1 MVCHA
6 RIVCS
11 LRYSKDHSMQLSRP
25 IGVFDSGVGGLTV
38 VKSLMERLPNEQII
52 YFGDTARVPY
62 GVKSVE
68 AIRYFSAQ
76 IAQFLLKKKVKI
88 LVIACNT
95 IAAVATEHIKKI
107 AENLPVLNVIESGA
121 KAATLHTQ
129 NHAIGV
135 MATLATIT
143 SGAYTQAIHKIQSN
157 CRVYS
162 QVCPLF
168 VPLVE
173 EGLLNHPATLLL
185 AKEYLQF
192 IKTEPVD
199 VLLLGCTHYPLL
211 IPLLKQLTD
220 ERLYWVD
227 PALTTAEEVASLLK
241 ASHLLNPS
249 QAIPEHQFYVSDIP
263 LKFQAI
269 AEQFLGYRL
278 QKLQLARLD

>member
-1 MVCHA
+1 
-6 RIVCS
+6 
-11 LRYSKDHSMQLSRP
+11 MQLSRP

-68 AIRYFSAQ
+68 AIRHFSGQ
-76 IAQFLLKKKVKI
+76 IAQFLLKKKVKM

-107 AENLPVLNVIESGA
+107 AENLLVLNVIESGA
-121 KAATLHTQ
+121 KAATLHTC

-143 SGAYTQAIHKIQSN
+143 SGAYTKAIHKIQPN
-157 CRVYS
+157 CRIYS
-162 QVCPLF
+162 QICPLF

-173 EGLLNHPATLLL
+173 EGLLNHPATELI
-185 AKEYLQF
+185 AREYLQF
-192 IKTEPVD
+192 IKNELVD
-199 VLLLGCTHYPLL
+199 TLLLGCTHYPLL
-211 IPLLKQLTD
+211 TPLLKQLTD

-227 PALTTAEEVASLLK
+227 PALATAEDVAVALK

-249 QAIPEHQFYVSDIP
+249 QEIPEHQFYVSDIP
-263 LKFQAI
+263 LQFQVI

-278 QKLQLARLD
+278 PKLQLARLD